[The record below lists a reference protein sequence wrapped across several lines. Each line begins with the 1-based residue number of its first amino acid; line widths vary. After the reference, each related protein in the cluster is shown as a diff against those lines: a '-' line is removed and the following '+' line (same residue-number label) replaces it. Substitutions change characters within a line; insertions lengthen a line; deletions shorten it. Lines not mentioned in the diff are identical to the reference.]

1 VNKENQTTLM
11 TCGRWHLG
19 CHIAPFSRS
28 FLTLFSNKNLFL
40 PLRLAGR
47 CKRLRDSFF
56 SPFHASGLLVA
67 VSLRLDFVLF

>member
-1 VNKENQTTLM
+1 
-11 TCGRWHLG
+11 
-19 CHIAPFSRS
+19 
-28 FLTLFSNKNLFL
+28 
-40 PLRLAGR
+40 LRLSVALFHAVWLPQFAAGTSPAGDWVRVYTCAQGETDLTGR